1 MDAEYDVVVV
11 GAGPGGSSAA
21 KFAAL
26 GGAKVLLIEK
36 RQEIGT
42 HVRCGEGIARD
53 LLVQAEIPLDRSWIA
68 AEMDGARLI
77 SPGGKTFEVDEAK
90 AGNEVGYVIERDLFD
105 RALAALAGQAG
116 ADIEVKTSAT
126 GVIRENGKIVGL
138 KLIHKGEPKEV
149 RCKIIIGADG
159 YESQVG
165 RWAGIDTTIAHT
177 DIMTCVQ
184 YRLTNIDIDP
194 KYTEFYAG
202 SAAPGGYIWIFPK
215 NKNTANVGI
224 GLGAHI
230 VTHGGQPKEYL
241 DRWIA
246 KHPGMKNAKQLDMVA
261 GGCSINA
268 PLDSVV
274 CDNMMLVGDAARMI
288 DPMTGGGIAHAALS
302 GRDAGKVAAEAIK
315 AGDYSKE
322 FFQKYEKAWRA
333 EIEEK
338 LFRNWMAKE
347 KVQKLTDETFD
358 KLIGLLGEVGMEN
371 ISVFNILKAI
381 REREPELVKEF
392 EDLL

>member
-77 SPGGKTFEVDEAK
+77 SPGGMKFEVDEAK
-90 AGNEVGYVIERDLFD
+90 AGNEVGYVVERDLFD
-105 RALAALAGQAG
+105 RALAALAGEAG
-116 ADIEVKTSAT
+116 AHIEVKTSAT
-126 GVIRENGKIVGL
+126 GIIKENGKIVGL

-165 RWAGIDTTIAHT
+165 RWAGIDTTIADT

-202 SAAPGGYIWIFPK
+202 SAAPGGYIWVFPK
-215 NKNTANVGI
+215 NHNTANVGI

-230 VTHGGQPKEYL
+230 VKEGGQPKEYL

-246 KHPGMKNAKQLDMVA
+246 KQPGMKNARQLDMVA

-302 GRDAGKVAAEAIK
+302 GREAGKVAAEAIK
-315 AGDYSKE
+315 IGDYSKE

-347 KVQKLTDETFD
+347 KVQKISDENFD
-358 KLIGLLGEVGMEN
+358 SLIGLLAEVGMEN

-381 REREPELVKEF
+381 KERLPELVKEF

>member
-26 GGAKVLLIEK
+26 GGAKTLLIEK

-42 HVRCGEGIARD
+42 HVRCGEGLARD
-53 LLVQAEIPLDRSWIA
+53 LLVQAEIPLDRTWIA
-68 AEMDGARLI
+68 AEMDGARII
-77 SPGGKTFEVDEAK
+77 SPGGKKFEVDESR

-105 RALAALAGQAG
+105 RALAALAGEAG
-116 ADIEVKTSAT
+116 AHIEVKTSAT
-126 GVIRENGKIVGL
+126 GVIKENGKIVGL

-165 RWAGIDTTIAHT
+165 RWAGIDTTIADT

-202 SAAPGGYIWIFPK
+202 SAAPGGYIWVFPK

-230 VTHGGQPKEYL
+230 VKHGGQPKEFL

-246 KHPGMKNAKQLDMVA
+246 KQPGMKNARQLDMVA

-274 CDNMMLVGDAARMI
+274 CDNVMLVGDAARII
-288 DPMTGGGIAHAALS
+288 DPMTGGGIAHACLS

-322 FFQKYEKAWRA
+322 FFQKYEKAWRSA
-333 EIEEK
+333 LEEK

-347 KVQKLTDETFD
+347 KVQKLSDETFD
-358 KLIGLLGEVGMEN
+358 TLIGLLTEVGMEN

-381 REREPELVKEF
+381 REKAPELVKEF

>member
-26 GGAKVLLIEK
+26 GGAKVLMIEK

-77 SPGGKTFEVDEAK
+77 SPGGKKFEVDESK
-90 AGNEVGYVIERDLFD
+90 AGNEVGYVVERDLFD
-105 RALAALAGQAG
+105 RALAALAGEAG
-116 ADIEVKTSAT
+116 AHIEVKTSAT
-126 GVIRENGKIVGL
+126 GIIKENGKIVGL

-165 RWAGIDTTIAHT
+165 RWAGIDTTIADT

-202 SAAPGGYIWIFPK
+202 SAAPGGYIWVFPK
-215 NKNTANVGI
+215 NHNTANVGI

-230 VTHGGQPKEYL
+230 VKHGGEPKEYL

-246 KHPGMKNAKQLDMVA
+246 KQPGMKNARQLDMVA

-322 FFQKYEKAWRA
+322 FFQKYEKAWRSA
-333 EIEEK
+333 LEEK

-347 KVQKLTDETFD
+347 KVQKLSDETFD
-358 KLIGLLGEVGMEN
+358 TLIGLLNEVDMQN

-381 REREPELVKEF
+381 REKAPELVKEF